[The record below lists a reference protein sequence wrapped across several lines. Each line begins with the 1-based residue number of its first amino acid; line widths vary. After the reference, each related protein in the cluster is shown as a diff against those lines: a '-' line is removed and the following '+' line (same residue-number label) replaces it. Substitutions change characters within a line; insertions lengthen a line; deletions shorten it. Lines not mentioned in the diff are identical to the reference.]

1 MLLRRTSNYCKQSR
15 KRVDRLRSF
24 SLLANSQNAQYS
36 GAGGYRL
43 EVISRA
49 RTLPRPFIGAHAHAW
64 RVHYGK
70 YHLRLVAVVV
80 FGVEFAIEGVSPFV
94 HAECADPACIFTAN
108 LALPHRCLVLAQEAH
123 TLAADASLAL
133 IYHAQLQ
140 LGGIAEV
147 VGVPETGAFARSR
160 RP

>member
-1 MLLRRTSNYCKQSR
+1 MRLRRTSNYCKQSR

-80 FGVEFAIEGVSPFV
+80 FGVEFAIEGVSRSYMQNV
-94 HAECADPACIFTAN
+94 QIQ
-108 LALPHRCLVLAQEAH
+108 LASSPQTSHSH
-123 TLAADASLAL
+123 
-133 IYHAQLQ
+133 
-140 LGGIAEV
+140 
-147 VGVPETGAFARSR
+147 TGASFWLKRRTLSLPMRPSRSSTTR
-160 RP
+160 SFSSVEVPKS

>member
-94 HAECADPACIFTAN
+94 HAECAEIQ
-108 LALPHRCLVLAQEAH
+108 LASSPQTSHSH
-123 TLAADASLAL
+123 
-133 IYHAQLQ
+133 
-140 LGGIAEV
+140 
-147 VGVPETGAFARSR
+147 TGASFWLKRRTLSLPMRPSRSSTTR
-160 RP
+160 SFSSVEVPKS

>member
-1 MLLRRTSNYCKQSR
+1 MRLRRTSNYCKQSR

-80 FGVEFAIEGVSPFV
+80 FGVELEIEGVSPFV
-94 HAECADPACIFTAN
+94 HEECEDQACISPENPAP
-108 LALPHRCLVLAQEAH
+108 PHRGLVRA
-123 TLAADASLAL
+123 
-133 IYHAQLQ
+133 
-140 LGGIAEV
+140 
-147 VGVPETGAFARSR
+147 
-160 RP
+160 